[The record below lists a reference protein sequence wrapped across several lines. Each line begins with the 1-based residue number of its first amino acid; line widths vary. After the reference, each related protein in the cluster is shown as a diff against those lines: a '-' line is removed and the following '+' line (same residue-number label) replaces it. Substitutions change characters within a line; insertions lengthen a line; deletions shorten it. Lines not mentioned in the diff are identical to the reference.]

1 MSEHGSRAD
10 VAGEPS
16 GFRRSALLRCVDEAV
31 AHSRQPGSPDLLP
44 NFQRVWTEQIILL
57 LMSTV
62 KDIETAVRSL
72 SAAELV
78 AFRNW
83 FLEFD
88 VAAWD
93 RRIEADVHAG
103 RLDALAAEALAD
115 VDANR
120 CTDR

>member
-1 MSEHGSRAD
+1 
-10 VAGEPS
+10 
-16 GFRRSALLRCVDEAV
+16 
-31 AHSRQPGSPDLLP
+31 
-44 NFQRVWTEQIILL
+44 
-57 LMSTV
+57 MSTV